1 MEGAC
6 TTCIFFGSAKVHQRG
21 WGRGTGR
28 EKRKKHVFFSPPL
41 SPSVTL
47 TLTSTFRDNIS
58 TLLNLLIDRHGSHGS
73 KNINKLLLH
82 APKYTCAT
90 SYGNLIASKHKIK
103 GKKVWLVSINDFV
116 NHKKHLTYCLQAFV
130 SSRSL
135 SDSHFWRFVSK
146 KKWQPH

>member
-6 TTCIFFGSAKVHQRG
+6 ITCIFFGSAKVHQRG

-28 EKRKKHVFFSPPL
+28 QKRKKHVFFFPPL

-58 TLLNLLIDRHGSHGS
+58 TLLNLLIDRHVSHGS

-82 APKYTCAT
+82 APKCTCAT

-116 NHKKHLTYCLQAFV
+116 NHKKHLTYCL
-130 SSRSL
+130 
-135 SDSHFWRFVSK
+135 
-146 KKWQPH
+146 

>member
-6 TTCIFFGSAKVHQRG
+6 ITCIFFRSAKVHQRG
-21 WGRGTGR
+21 WGGGTGR

-58 TLLNLLIDRHGSHGS
+58 TLLNLFIDRHGSHDS

-82 APKYTCAT
+82 GPKYTCAT

-116 NHKKHLTYCLQAFV
+116 NHKKHLTYCL
-130 SSRSL
+130 
-135 SDSHFWRFVSK
+135 
-146 KKWQPH
+146 